1 MTAEILVIALRAAGA
16 ASVAIA
22 LVLLLR
28 PLTRRAFGSI
38 ATYRLWLL
46 VPIAGLASQLPARE
60 IEITANIPDRAA
72 PTQAAADAGAVLRE
86 ASASLPTHLFDSV
99 SSMFPAAAPLVAA
112 LWIGGA
118 IVSLFFLFRQHA
130 RQMAGVHNG
139 RAQFGPAA
147 IGLVAPRI
155 ILPEDFETRF
165 DSTERNLVLAH
176 ERSHIESGDLVVN
189 AAAAV
194 LACLN
199 WYNPLFGF
207 ARKQLRADQELACDE
222 RILSTR
228 PTARGPY
235 ARAMLKAQLGPDLA
249 LGCAWPRLDASTMRT
264 RLTLL
269 MQEPRSQLN
278 RVLGA
283 LTMLAISSA
292 AALTAWSAQP
302 PRAVASPMAETNGAG
317 PTSLASDA
325 LGQALLEALLQRDF
339 RRARDLIAAGAN
351 PNFTARRDG
360 SPLILAARS
369 HAHAIAEQL
378 IAAGANPN
386 LSMVGDGS
394 PLTVASAEGD
404 ARMVR
409 LLLDAGA
416 DVDLVSPT
424 DDTPLINAARSG
436 DRTTV
441 ELLLAAGADPN
452 LRATEETPFGT
463 RTRTPLSEA
472 LRQRHFAIA
481 NVLRQH
487 GARE

>member
-1 MTAEILVIALRAAGA
+1 MITEALAIALRAAGA

-28 PLTRRAFGSI
+28 PLARRTFGSI

-60 IEITANIPDRAA
+60 IEITTNVLDRAPHA
-72 PTQAAADAGAVLRE
+72 QAAANAGAVLQG
-86 ASASLPTHLFDSV
+86 ASAGLPTSFE
-99 SSMFPAAAPLVAA
+99 SSSAMFATAAPIVAA

-118 IVSLFFLFRQHA
+118 VVSLFFLFRQHA
-130 RQMAGVHNG
+130 RQMAVVNNG

-147 IGLVAPRI
+147 IGLVSPRI

-165 DSTERNLVLAH
+165 DTTERKLVLAH
-176 ERSHIESGDLVVN
+176 ERSHIESGDLLVN
-189 AAAAV
+189 AAAA
-194 LACLN
+194 LLTSLN
-199 WYNPLFGF
+199 WYNPLFGI

-222 RILSTR
+222 RVLRTQAD
-228 PTARGPY
+228 ARGAY
-235 ARAMLKAQLGPDLA
+235 ARAMLKAQLGHDLA
-249 LGCAWPRLDASTMRT
+249 LGCGWPPLNASTMRT

-269 MQEPRSQLN
+269 MQPPRSQAN
-278 RVLGA
+278 RLLGL
-283 LTMLAISSA
+283 LTLVAIGSA
-292 AALTAWSAQP
+292 GALTAWGAQP
-302 PRAVASPMAETNGAG
+302 PRAVASPIARTNGL
-317 PTSLASDA
+317 TQSSVASDA
-325 LGQALLEALLQRDF
+325 LGQALLDALLQRDLQ
-339 RRARDLIAAGAN
+339 RASDLIAAGAD

-378 IAAGANPN
+378 IAAGADPN

-394 PLTVASAEGD
+394 PLTAASAAGD
-404 ARMVR
+404 ERMVQ

-416 DVDLVSPT
+416 DVNLVSPS

-436 DRTTV
+436 DRSTV
-441 ELLLAAGADPN
+441 ELLLAEGADPN
-452 LRATEETPFGT
+452 LSATEETAFGL

-481 NVLRQH
+481 NLLRQR